1 MILAGDIGGTH
12 FRLALFRGEAGVLEI
27 VHESRYKSREFADF
41 TAGLERFLSESK
53 PGSLTHASF
62 GIAGPVRDGRCQVT
76 NLPWVVD
83 VRDLK
88 KSLKLEKVA
97 LINDFAAQAASIPY
111 LGEQDMTVLQVGEA
125 DSTGN
130 VGILGAGTGLG
141 QAVLA
146 PVEGGDRFAIIES
159 EGGHVDFPAQTPLE
173 AELVQFLNKQY
184 HRVCVEHVLSGSG
197 LESLYAFFLTRHPEP
212 PPGWLEAELQHGDP
226 PEVISR
232 VGMEQGFLPCEQA
245 LDQFVSSFGAVA
257 GNLALQVVARGGIF
271 LGGGIAPRILPRL
284 KSGPFLAAFCDKE
297 KFESWM
303 GAVPVK
309 VITNDRCALRGA
321 AHYIIQAGR
330 FLRG

>member
-12 FRLALFRGEAGVLEI
+12 CRLALFQGKAEALEI
-27 VHESRYKSREFADF
+27 VHEARYKSREFADF
-41 TAGLERFLSESK
+41 TAALERFLDESK
-53 PGSLTHASF
+53 PGSLTHAGF
-62 GIAGPVRDGRCQVT
+62 GIAGPVKDGRCAVT
-76 NLPWVVD
+76 HLPWVVD

-88 KSLKLEKVA
+88 KTLQLDKVA
-97 LINDFAAQAASIPY
+97 LINDFAAQAASVPY
-111 LGEQDMTVLQVGEA
+111 LAENDVVVLQAGEPDPA
-125 DSTGN
+125 GN

-146 PVEGGDRFAIIES
+146 PVEGGGRFVIVES

-173 AELVQFLNKQY
+173 AELVQFLKKQY
-184 HRVCVEHVLSGSG
+184 HRVCIEHVLSGAG
-197 LESLYAFFLTRHPEP
+197 LESLYAFFLARHPKS
-212 PPGWLEAELQHGDP
+212 PPGWLKAELQHGDP

-245 LDQFVSSFGAVA
+245 LDQFVTSYGAVA

-271 LGGGIAPRILPRL
+271 LGGGIAPRILPWL
-284 KSGPFLAAFCDKE
+284 QSGPFLAAFRDKE

-303 GAVPVK
+303 RAIPVK
-309 VITNDRCALRGA
+309 VIMNDRCALWGA
-321 AHYIIQAGR
+321 AHYICGDR